1 MDCAQ
6 CDAPDEIVYG
16 SGRLQPSETI
26 KCQGRARARHPP
38 NRSMKQMS
46 SQSARTSLM
55 GIGCGALLT
64 TRTLVAEATATLDA
78 AGSLA
83 GGALVISYAARLDA
97 KRTGSE

>member
-1 MDCAQ
+1 MDCDQ
-6 CDAPDEIVYG
+6 CDARDEIVYG
-16 SGRLQPSETI
+16 SGRLQPSEPSSVR
-26 KCQGRARARHPP
+26 GVRARHPP

-83 GGALVISYAARLDA
+83 VAVLVICDAARLA
-97 KRTGSE
+97 SNRTGSE